1 MNNIFNSQVG
11 FIEHWQKHQVA
22 FLVLIVVTIL
32 QSVVRYTVHTNH
44 KSIILSLQ
52 VHMLDTFGLQAS
64 FSLHNPRIFSRVHSS
79 ASVHA
84 QILAR
89 RLPFY
94 CVVHSWL
101 LEENVVHCCDQNA
114 VMLKTKTN
122 TSWNNDKS
130 MSKLLEA
137 SFIHN
142 PLEKRRMIRLRSLT
156 SKQEQILHAYEI
168 FQISVN
174 IF

>member
-1 MNNIFNSQVG
+1 M
-11 FIEHWQKHQVA
+11 
-22 FLVLIVVTIL
+22 
-32 QSVVRYTVHTNH
+32 
-44 KSIILSLQ
+44 
-52 VHMLDTFGLQAS
+52 
-64 FSLHNPRIFSRVHSS
+64 
-79 ASVHA
+79 
-84 QILAR
+84 
-89 RLPFY
+89 
-94 CVVHSWL
+94 
-101 LEENVVHCCDQNA
+101 VHCCDQNA